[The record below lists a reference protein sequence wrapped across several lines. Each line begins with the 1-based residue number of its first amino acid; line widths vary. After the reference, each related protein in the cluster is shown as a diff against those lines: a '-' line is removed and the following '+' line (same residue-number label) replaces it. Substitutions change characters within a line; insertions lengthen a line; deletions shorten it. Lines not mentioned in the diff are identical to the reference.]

1 MLMATARIETDSP
14 RTLAELLAPLGGVPL
29 DRIRAQPAPGSG
41 TVQDVVDI
49 LDREGVLCE
58 LVGGVLVEKPV
69 GYSESLLATVIVEL
83 LNAFVRSRNLGHVTG
98 EAGTMQLMG
107 DRVRIP
113 DVAFTSWA
121 RLPGGERPKERVPR
135 VVPNIAIEI
144 LSEGNTPQEMSE
156 KRREYFAA
164 GVNLVWE
171 IDPARR
177 AATVY
182 RSLTEFDLLSEQ
194 DNLDGGDVLPGFT
207 ISLAE
212 VFAEL
217 DRRSPEDALF
227 NGP

>member
-144 LSEGNTPQEMSE
+144 LSEGNTPQEMNE

-182 RSLTEFDLLSEQ
+182 RSLTELDLLSEQ
-194 DNLDGGDVLPGFT
+194 DNVDGGDVLPGFT

-217 DRRSPEDALF
+217 DRRSP
-227 NGP
+227 